1 MGNSTS
7 SYKAVIQCNFNQF
20 GENELLKGTN
30 QDPMKYLLLDLVKN
44 KSNSSDI
51 TLAQQPLQNGDVITD
66 HMYRNAK
73 TFTLTGEFSLNGKNW
88 NDDSYNFGG
97 QANRLSNI
105 QKVFETIQ
113 ANGLLCDI
121 LTLQVDDNN
130 GIDTNNVE
138 FLKRSNMALKNISW
152 SEHQNNMNFSFTFT
166 EIIMVKRQE
175 YEELT
180 DEAKKDLN
188 LPDISE
194 PIGKSLGSI
203 LVDTNQ
209 LKEIVIESL
218 YRSGYLDQEWINE
231 IVISGSA
238 MVVAGTGTAITVGA
252 AVGGAVGV
260 ALGVLIYLIIN
271 MAKEGIFAVSAEA
284 VGAIVGVTAAAI
296 GIAKGVSVL
305 TKLSVSVPGGLIVA
319 AAVAVVAFI
328 GLVIYA
334 TIQRKKK
341 EERIKKAF
349 KLVNGDYT
357 PDLKRLNNLLN
368 DIEIQINKVNS
379 NITVYSINSDDPQ
392 KILINIAGNVYQLI
406 FTRNNVNN
414 YSWETKVL
422 TLDDKTVQLQNNF
435 AITTSFTELNRNENM
450 WFTDSTKEYEVYL
463 VNPSLN
469 SEYNNTQEEINN
481 IKKKLS
487 TYQIWV
493 SYGRVENNI
502 NNIVNAIN
510 TAIESEGFVA

>member
-113 ANGLLCDI
+113 ANGLLCNI

-152 SEHQNNMNFSFTFT
+152 SEHQNNMDFSFTFT

-175 YEELT
+175 FEELT

-218 YRSGYLDQEWINE
+218 YRSGYLDQEWIDA

-238 MVVAGTGTAITVGA
+238 LVGTATAITVGA
-252 AVGGAVGV
+252 AVGGTVGV
-260 ALGVLIYLIIN
+260 ALGILIYLIIN
-271 MAKEGIFAVSAEA
+271 MAKEGILAVSAEA
-284 VGAIVGVTAAAI
+284 VGAIIGVTAATI
-296 GIAKGVSVL
+296 GIAKGISAL
-305 TKLSVSVPGGLIVA
+305 TGLAVSVPGGLIVA

-328 GLVIYA
+328 GLGIYA
-334 TIQRKKK
+334 AIQQKKK

>member
-30 QDPMKYLLLDLVKN
+30 QDPTKYLLLDLVKN

-97 QANRLSNI
+97 QANRLANI

-113 ANGLLCDI
+113 AKGLLCNI
-121 LTLQVDDNN
+121 LTLQIDDTNT
-130 GIDTNNVE
+130 IDTNNVE
-138 FLKRSNMALKNISW
+138 FLKRSNMALKSINWI
-152 SEHQNNMNFSFTFT
+152 EHQNNVEFSFTFT

-218 YRSGYLDQEWINE
+218 YKSGYIEQDWLDK
-231 IVISGSA
+231 IVLL
-238 MVVAGTGTAITVGA
+238 AGATTGPLGA
-252 AVGGAVGV
+252 
-260 ALGVLIYLIIN
+260 LIYVIVN
-271 MAKEGIFAVSAEA
+271 MAKEGILAVSATVVGTLIGATAIA
-284 VGAIVGVTAAAI
+284 VGT
-296 GIAKGVSVL
+296 AKGISAL
-305 TKLSVSVPGGLIVA
+305 TGLAVSVPGGLIVA
-319 AAVAVVAFI
+319 AAVAVIAFI
-328 GLVIYA
+328 GLGIFA
-334 TIQRKKK
+334 TIQRQKK
-341 EERIKKAF
+341 EERARKAF
-349 KLVNGDYT
+349 KLVNDDYT

-379 NITVYSINSDDPQ
+379 NIIVYSINSDDPQ
-392 KILINIAGNVYQLI
+392 KILINIAGNIYQLI
-406 FTRNNVNN
+406 FTRNNMNDYN
-414 YSWETKVL
+414 WQTKVL

-435 AITTSFTELNRNENM
+435 AVTTAFIELNRNENM

-469 SEYNNTQEEINN
+469 PTYTDNDQEKINN

-493 SYGRVENNI
+493 SYGRIETNI
-502 NNIVNAIN
+502 NNITNAIN

>member
-152 SEHQNNMNFSFTFT
+152 SEHQNNMDFSFTFT

-175 YEELT
+175 FEELT

-218 YRSGYLDQEWINE
+218 YRSGYLDQEWIDA
-231 IVISGSA
+231 IVISGSTI
-238 MVVAGTGTAITVGA
+238 AGPSTSILV
-252 AVGGAVGV
+252 
-260 ALGVLIYLIIN
+260 YLIIN
-271 MAKEGIFAVSAEA
+271 MAKEGILAVSVSA
-284 VGAIVGVTAAAI
+284 VAAIAGVTAAAV
-296 GIAKGVSVL
+296 GITKGISAL
-305 TKLSVSVPGGLIVA
+305 TGLAVSVPGGLIVA

-328 GLVIYA
+328 GLGIYA
-334 TIQRKKK
+334 AIQRKKK

-406 FTRNNVNN
+406 FTRNNVND

-463 VNPSLN
+463 VNSSLN

>member
-152 SEHQNNMNFSFTFT
+152 SEHQNNMDFSFTFT

-175 YEELT
+175 FEELT

-218 YRSGYLDQEWINE
+218 YRSGYLDQEWIDA
-231 IVISGSA
+231 IVISGSTI
-238 MVVAGTGTAITVGA
+238 AGPSTSILV
-252 AVGGAVGV
+252 
-260 ALGVLIYLIIN
+260 YLIIN
-271 MAKEGIFAVSAEA
+271 MAKEGILAVSVSA
-284 VGAIVGVTAAAI
+284 VAAIAGVTAAAV
-296 GIAKGVSVL
+296 GITKGISAL
-305 TKLSVSVPGGLIVA
+305 TGLAVSVPGGLIVA

-328 GLVIYA
+328 GLGIYA
-334 TIQRKKK
+334 AIQRKKK

-406 FTRNNVNN
+406 FTRNNVND